1 MIFFF
6 PDSQDLVDPSFD
18 FETETRAEF
27 RIRQRDD
34 LYAHEVFAE
43 PPFDGVLVSKAIV
56 DGSGSGS
63 GRYTLAQR
71 HRLLRVGIREF
82 LRLDTRP
89 DGRHLKTMGDC
100 GAFTYKDEDVPPFT
114 PEDVVS
120 FYDECD
126 FDLGV
131 SVDHAI
137 LAYVPEADGG
147 FVQDSIAPKVR
158 DRQNLTLELAAEFL
172 KLRNSQ
178 GCRFEPLGVAQG
190 WSPAS
195 YAHAVAELQ
204 AMGYDYI
211 ALGGMVPLKTR
222 EILEVLEQVDTVR
235 KRDTRFH
242 LLGVTRTEHLESFQR
257 YGVVSFDSTSPFRQ
271 AFKDDRDNY
280 HTANRTYVAIRIPQ
294 VEGNAKLLRRIRA
307 GKVDQKRARE
317 LEQSCLAALR
327 AFDQENCTITEVLNL
342 LREYEQIHDDRKDRS
357 NAYRQTL
364 EARPWK
370 NCPCDVCRQVGVD
383 VIIFRGSERNKR
395 RGFHNLSV
403 FYRRLQRE
411 LRPAA
416 AVDYSDRTGTSL
428 ALCGECTN

>member
-6 PDSQDLVDPSFD
+6 PDSQDVVDPSFN

-34 LYAHEVFAE
+34 LYAHEVFEE

-82 LRLDTRP
+82 LRLDARP
-89 DGRHLKTMGDC
+89 GGHRLKTLGDC
-100 GAFTYKDEDVPPFT
+100 GAFTYKDEEVPPFT

-120 FYDECD
+120 FYDECN

-137 LAYVPEADGG
+137 LAYVPEADDG
-147 FVQDSIAPKVR
+147 FVQDSIAPGLR
-158 DRQNLTLELAAEFL
+158 ARQDLTLQLAEEFL
-172 KLRNSQ
+172 ELRNSQ
-178 GCRFEPLGVAQG
+178 DCRFEPLGVAQG
-190 WSPAS
+190 WSPNS
-195 YAHAVAELQ
+195 YAHAVSRLQ
-204 AMGYDYI
+204 EMGYGYI
-211 ALGGMVPLKTR
+211 ALGGLVPLKTR
-222 EILEVLEQVDTVR
+222 EILAVLERVSAVR
-235 KRDTRFH
+235 HANTRLH
-242 LLGVTRTEHLESFQR
+242 LLGVTRTEHLEAFQR
-257 YGVVSFDSTSPFRQ
+257 YGVASFDSTSPFMQ

-280 HTANRTYVAIRIPQ
+280 HTLERTYVAIRVPQ

-307 GKVDQKRARE
+307 GEVDQKRARD
-317 LEQSCLAALR
+317 LEQRCLTALR
-327 AFDQENCTITEVLNL
+327 AFDRGDCEVEEVVAL

-357 NAYRQTL
+357 RAYGETL
-364 EARPWK
+364 AARAWK
-370 NCPCDVCRQVGVD
+370 SCPCDICRRIGIEVV
-383 VIIFRGSERNKR
+383 IFRGSERNKR

-403 FYRRLQRE
+403 FYRRFQRE
-411 LRPAA
+411 MRPAELVSVA
-416 AVDYSDRTGTSL
+416 DPANGRVATFGDR
-428 ALCGECTN
+428 AL